1 MTVSFIYHLESK
13 VMQIEND
20 EQTARERE
28 RGKDRTKKITFVVKI

>member
-28 RGKDRTKKITFVVKI
+28 RERERDRQNKKK

>member
-28 RGKDRTKKITFVVKI
+28 RERDRQNKKNNIRC

>member
-28 RGKDRTKKITFVVKI
+28 REGKTEQKK